1 LHHWQAVNVQGK
13 RPNFGTLGR
22 VLRPPQ
28 PLFEAGLELRYEEI
42 AVTACIVG
50 WAHTPFGRLEGETV
64 ESLIVRVA
72 AEALA
77 DAGVAARDVDEIVL
91 GHFNGGFS
99 QQDFTA
105 SLVLQASADLRFK
118 RASRVEN
125 ACATGSA
132 AVHQGLK
139 AIAAQSAR
147 IVLVLGA
154 EQMTTTP
161 ASEIGRNLLKASYV
175 REEADIEGGFAGIFG
190 KIAGLYFQ
198 RWGDQSDALA
208 RIAAKNH
215 KNGVGNPFA
224 QIRKDLGYE
233 FCRTESDK
241 NPRVAGPLK
250 RTDCSL
256 VSDGAA
262 AIVLADVATALRLG
276 KAVAL
281 RAAEHVQDFLPMSK
295 RDVLKLEGCAEAWK
309 RALARAG
316 MKLTDLSFV
325 ETHDCFTIA
334 ELMEYEAMGLVP
346 EGQGA
351 RAVAEGLTEKDGPLP
366 VNPSG
371 GLKSKGHPIGAT
383 GVSMHALAAMQL
395 MGRAGDMQVKD
406 ATLGGIFNMGGT
418 AVANYVSI
426 LERIK

>member
-1 LHHWQAVNVQGK
+1 M
-13 RPNFGTLGR
+13 
-22 VLRPPQ
+22 
-28 PLFEAGLELRYEEI
+28 
-42 AVTACIVG
+42 TACIVG
-50 WAHTPFGRLEGETV
+50 WAHTPFGKLSGETV

-72 AEALA
+72 NEALA
-77 DAGVAARDVDEIVL
+77 DAGVAASDVDEILL
-91 GHFNGGFS
+91 GHFNAGFS
-99 QQDFTA
+99 AQDFTA
-105 SLVLQASADLRFK
+105 SLVLQASPDLRFK
-118 RASRVEN
+118 PATRVEN

-139 AIAAQSAR
+139 SIAAGAAR
-147 IVLVLGA
+147 IVLVVGA
-154 EQMTTTP
+154 EQMTTTAGP
-161 ASEIGRNLLKASYV
+161 EVGQNLLKASYV
-175 REEADIEGGFAGIFG
+175 REEADIDGGFAGIFG

-215 KNGVGNPFA
+215 KNGVGNPYA
-224 QIRKDLGYE
+224 QIRKDLGYD

-262 AIVLADVATALRLG
+262 AIVLTDVETALKMK
-276 KAVAL
+276 KAIVF
-281 RAAEHVQDFLPMSK
+281 RAAEHVQDFLPMSR
-295 RDVLKLEGCAEAWK
+295 RDILKFEGCAVAWK
-309 RALARAG
+309 RALTQAG
-316 MKLTDLSFV
+316 LGLTDLSFAEV
-325 ETHDCFTIA
+325 HDCFTIA
-334 ELMEYEAMGLVP
+334 ELIEYEAMGLAA

-351 RAVAEGLTEKDGPLP
+351 RVIADGITAKDGKLP
-366 VNPSG
+366 INPSG

-395 MGRAGDMQVKD
+395 TGTAGDMQVKD
-406 ATLGGIFNMGGT
+406 ARLGGIFNMGGT

-426 LERIK
+426 LERLR